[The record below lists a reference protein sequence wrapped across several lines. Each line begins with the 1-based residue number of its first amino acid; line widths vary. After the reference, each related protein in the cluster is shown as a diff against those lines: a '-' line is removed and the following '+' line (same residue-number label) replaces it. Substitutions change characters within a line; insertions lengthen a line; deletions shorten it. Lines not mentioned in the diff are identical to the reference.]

1 MAENS
6 LALLSRA
13 TQMLAEVKTIDDA
26 KYLMDIAS
34 TAKHYARKHKLGKEA
49 VSHAREIEIK
59 AEILL
64 GEFLAEIEKN
74 KGAVEHAD
82 RCTALE
88 DNVWAAKYAVI
99 TDVYGFAPDS
109 FEARTTPHA
118 EAFWCFKVP
127 TNSGR
132 VS

>member
-1 MAENS
+1 MVENS

-34 TAKHYARKHKLGKEA
+34 TAKYYARKHKLGKEA

-64 GEFLAEIEKN
+64 GEFLTEMEKN
-74 KGAVEHAD
+74 KGGDPVDHAD
-82 RCTALE
+82 RVE
-88 DNVWAAKYAVI
+88 DPLTLRKMEI
-99 TDVYGFAPDS
+99 TKDLS
-109 FEARTTPHA
+109 SE
-118 EAFWCFKVP
+118 
-127 TNSGR
+127 S
-132 VS
+132 